1 MKKRHFMM
9 MLCALLVGGTMF
21 SCASESGTDTPPEIE
36 VNEGDVVAMTVS
48 PASLNLDAGE
58 SKTITVTY
66 KKNNKGVAGG
76 HISAKSNKI
85 NCFVINSE
93 TKSDYTD
100 ANGEFDVIVE
110 AKNVTE
116 DCDGTVEITDL
127 DGRVE
132 SRFVNISVTSTA
144 GGGGGG
150 GGGTPTGDPELTV
163 LEPSNG
169 QITLNQKGEKANIVV
184 EYRNAKGKTQ
194 ADTTID
200 IQNSK
205 DACIRPAFGDITTGS
220 NGQATLP
227 ITAVGENCTSLITL
241 TVGDVSEEVA
251 VTVGEAD
258 EYFRTLK
265 INYLN
270 TGDNDPSNIGMRHN
284 DVDQLIYG
292 FGPDE
297 TCPTFEELSAEDGIP
312 TLSRSQTVKS
322 FRQTNP
328 FFTQKLELSR
338 NKSPYSIIA
347 YAKNSADELL
357 AVGCVG
363 GVGPDTESTCNE
375 CKGGKCNDVCLPIYE
390 IPILFGDEYEVT
402 TNFDLFSRFKKT
414 SPDYTAENMTAGDWV
429 QFIIAFCKKP
439 FEELVS
445 FVWDNSVSR
454 ITSIPGIDKISFLKD
469 LITKEGK
476 ALALAAL
483 TDGLKPILMEQRWYE
498 IIQEVAPDIADLA
511 SNMQLKGRFEM
522 GSYNN
527 LKVSNMKVIFDL
539 LEYQWSLDV
548 VGQESCIDGA
558 YGNSQ
563 CRRKLPLATNSG
575 TTIEGSCDA
584 AVALS
589 SDPGIDGYMEFSV
602 SNLTFKWATILYSA
616 IFREILPSALG
627 YTENTNLQ
635 GGYYISAFL
644 ESVLFKLLVD
654 HYNANIKGTTKTD
667 EKTGTVQ
674 TYPALV
680 SDSYCKQF
688 IEALVYLMWIGASEW
703 QSVVGI
709 VGDTICGNGVLGKLD
724 TTIKEA
730 FDKIQA
736 DSSQNLT
743 MATTNCPLYSE
754 DNVYKQLGKPDA
766 GATVPT
772 ANEVFDSTNP
782 KKTNR
787 CIWNVSVGSFAFDG
801 IFHAEDNSL

>member
-1 MKKRHFMM
+1 

-48 PASLNLDAGE
+48 PASLNLDAGG

-76 HISAKSNKI
+76 HISAKSNNI

-127 DGRVE
+127 DGRVD

-194 ADTTID
+194 ADTMIE

-205 DACIRPAFGDITTGS
+205 DACIKPAFGNITTGS

-227 ITAVGENCTSLITL
+227 ITAVGENCTSIVTL

-284 DVDQLIYG
+284 DVKQLIYG
-292 FGPDE
+292 VGMDE
-297 TCPTFEELSAEDGIP
+297 TCPSYEELLDRP
-312 TLSRSQTVKS
+312 QLRQVKTATS

-328 FFTQKLELSR
+328 IVTQKLELSR

-347 YAKNSADELL
+347 YAENSAGDLL
-357 AVGCVG
+357 AVGCVD
-363 GVGPDTESTCNE
+363 GVGPDKSD
-375 CKGGKCNDVCLPIYE
+375 DVTLGIYE

-402 TNFDLFSRFKKT
+402 TNFDLFSRFEQT
-414 SPDYTAENMTAGDWV
+414 SKNYKAEEMTAGDWV
-429 QFIIAFCKKP
+429 QFIIAFCKDP
-439 FEELVS
+439 FGRLVD

-454 ITSIPGIDKISFLKD
+454 LADIIDVDWLKFIFADGTRDLARNALKD
-469 LITKEGK
+469 TLGPTLE
-476 ALALAAL
+476 AQ
-483 TDGLKPILMEQRWYE
+483 TWYKV
-498 IIQEVAPDIADLA
+498 INQVAPDIADLA
-511 SNMQLKGRFEM
+511 SNMQLKGYFEM
-522 GSYNN
+522 GTYKD
-527 LKVSNMKVIFDL
+527 LKMSNMKVTFDH
-539 LEYQWSLDV
+539 LEYQWSLEF

-558 YGNSQ
+558 YGNSK
-563 CRRKLPLATNSG
+563 CRRNMPLSTQNS
-575 TTIEGSCDA
+575 TTINGSCDA
-584 AVALS
+584 SIALS
-589 SDPGIDGYMEFSV
+589 SDPGIDGYMTFSV

-616 IFREILPSALG
+616 IFAKILPDALR
-627 YTENTNLQ
+627 YSDNTNLTK
-635 GGYYISAFL
+635 GRYISAFL
-644 ESVLFKLLVD
+644 ESVLFSLLIN
-654 HYNANIKGTTKTD
+654 HYNTNLKGTTKVDD
-667 EKTGTVQ
+667 EGKTQ
-674 TYPALV
+674 TYPQLAATTPC
-680 SDSYCKQF
+680 SQF
-688 IEALVYLMWIGASEW
+688 IEVLIYLISLKAAGMSNTIAGFA
-703 QSVVGI
+703 
-709 VGDTICGNGVLGKLD
+709 DMICGDGIMGQLD
-724 TTIKEA
+724 TLIEEA
-730 FDKIQA
+730 FNNIEAKT
-736 DSSQNLT
+736 SQGLT
-743 MATTNCPLYSE
+743 MATENCPLYSE
-754 DNVYKQLGKPDA
+754 DNVYKQIGKPDV
-766 GATVPT
+766 GTVPT
-772 ANEVFDSTNP
+772 ANEVFTSTKP
-782 KKTNR
+782 KETNR
-787 CIWNVSVGSFAFDG
+787 CKWNVSIGSFAFDG
-801 IFHAEDNSL
+801 IFHAEDYSF

>member
-48 PASLNLDAGE
+48 PASLNLDAGG

-76 HISAKSNKI
+76 HISAKSNNI

-100 ANGEFDVIVE
+100 ANGEFEVIVE

-150 GGGTPTGDPELTV
+150 GGGTPTGDPELIV
-163 LEPSNG
+163 LEPSNE
-169 QITLNQKGEKANIVV
+169 QITLNKKGEKANIVV

-194 ADTTID
+194 ADTTIE

-205 DACIRPAFGDITTGS
+205 DSCIKPAFGDITTGS

-227 ITAVGENCTSLITL
+227 ITAVGENCTSFITL

-270 TGDNDPSNIGMRHN
+270 TGDHNPANIGMRHN
-284 DVDQLIYG
+284 DVSQLIYG
-292 FGPDE
+292 FGMDE
-297 TCPTFEELSAEDGIP
+297 TCPSYEDLLDRP
-312 TLSRSQTVKS
+312 QLRQVKTATS

-328 FFTQKLELSR
+328 IVTQKLELSR

-347 YAKNSADELL
+347 YAENSAGDLL
-357 AVGCVG
+357 AVGCVD

-390 IPILFGDEYEVT
+390 IPILFGDVYEVT
-402 TNFDLFSRFKKT
+402 TNFDLFSRFEQTHKHYK
-414 SPDYTAENMTAGDWV
+414 AEEMTAGDWV
-429 QFIIAFCKKP
+429 QFIIAFCRDP
-439 FEELVS
+439 FGRLVD

-454 ITSIPGIDKISFLKD
+454 LADIITVEWLKFIFAEGTRDLARNALKD
-469 LITKEGK
+469 TLGPTLE
-476 ALALAAL
+476 AQ
-483 TDGLKPILMEQRWYE
+483 TWYKV
-498 IIQEVAPDIADLA
+498 INQVAPDIADLA
-511 SNMQLKGRFEM
+511 SNMQLKGYFEM
-522 GSYNN
+522 GTYKD
-527 LKVSNMKVIFDL
+527 LKMSNMKVTFDR
-539 LEYQWSLDV
+539 LEYQWSLEF

-558 YGNSQ
+558 YGNSK
-563 CRRKLPLATNSG
+563 CRRKMPLTTQNSM
-575 TTIEGSCDA
+575 TIEGSCGA
-584 AVALS
+584 TVELS

-627 YTENTNLQ
+627 YSDNTNLTR
-635 GGYYISAFL
+635 GRYISAFL
-644 ESVLFKLLVD
+644 ESVLFSLLIN
-654 HYNANIKGTTKTD
+654 HYNENLRGKPKVDD
-667 EKTGTVQ
+667 EGNTQ
-674 TYPALV
+674 TYPTLAATTPC
-680 SDSYCKQF
+680 SQF
-688 IEALVYLMWIGASEW
+688 IEVLIYLISLKAAGMSNTIAGFA
-703 QSVVGI
+703 
-709 VGDTICGNGVLGKLD
+709 DMICGDGIMGQLD
-724 TTIKEA
+724 TLIEGAFNKIEA
-730 FDKIQA
+730 KT
-736 DSSQNLT
+736 SQGLT
-743 MATTNCPLYSE
+743 MATTDCPLYSE
-754 DNVYKQLGKPDA
+754 DNVYKQIGKPDA

-772 ANEVFDSTNP
+772 ANEVFGSTKP
-782 KKTNR
+782 KETNR
-787 CIWNVSVGSFAFDG
+787 CKWNVSIGSFAFDG
-801 IFHAEDNSL
+801 IFHAEENSL